1 MDCFVCSKM
10 VAIGYFIHPKK
21 RKNKNDSVAL
31 LRPRVLV
38 TDQKLSDAYDIL
50 TLLEAGF
57 VVGLVEGIFGL
68 GIPPWKEANLTVYII
83 CIYIYTYVYV
93 YLKLKET

>member
-10 VAIGYFIHPKK
+10 VAMVKHPKNEK
-21 RKNKNDSVAL
+21 KINSVPL

-57 VVGLVEGIFGL
+57 VVGFVEGIFGL
-68 GIPPWKEANLTVYII
+68 GIPPWKEANLAVDIFIYMYI
-83 CIYIYTYVYV
+83 
-93 YLKLKET
+93 